1 MQYFVFLASI
11 LLVPMVLTLIDR
23 RIKGAR
29 SVLVKL
35 LSVIAVMSFLFIS
48 VYFYGQQILV
58 TFKVNVKSFTNIK
71 AFFNS
76 RVLVLLCLLLFVLF
90 IVCKFVFTVLIF
102 KSLNKETTKLEKT
115 LTLVSI
121 VFDLA
126 LIPNIFVN
134 NALFTVFAMVTLVEI
149 GLVYTKLV
157 FSIAQNQRKE
167 VLA

>member
-1 MQYFVFLASI
+1 MQYFVFFAAL
-11 LLVPMVLTLIDR
+11 LLVPMTLTLIDR
-23 RIKGAR
+23 RIKGCR
-29 SVLVKL
+29 SVIFKF
-35 LSVIAVMSFLFIS
+35 LSVITVMSFLFIS
-48 VYFYGQQILV
+48 VYFYGQQILA

-90 IVCKFVFTVLIF
+90 IACKFVFTALIF
-102 KSLNKETTKLEKT
+102 KNMNRTTTKLEKAV
-115 LTLVSI
+115 TLVTI
-121 VFDLA
+121 FFDLA

-134 NALFTVFAMVTLVEI
+134 NALFTVFMVVTLVEI

-157 FSIAQNQRKE
+157 FSIPSFRRKE